1 MSPLNTMATTEKPDV
16 PTTAQ
21 QRLDYVVE
29 MMREVSRQTDPQ
41 AMVREYAQRIRRL
54 RPVDRQ
60 ISLSRRDLSHPQF
73 RVTRYSGWS
82 EEVNPW
88 KQKDRLPILAGGIF
102 SEFLYGDEPRLIDD
116 LRIDPRDPAAPYLA
130 GQRSLIALPLFDGG
144 SAINMVVLT
153 KAEPA
158 AFPREALP
166 DTVLQSNLFGRLAH
180 NLILKEQ
187 LRDAL
192 QQMDR
197 ELQVV
202 AGIQR
207 SLLPAKLPKI
217 PTLDLATHYETSAQA
232 GGDYYDFFP
241 LPDGRWGIFIADV
254 TGHGTPAAV
263 VMAITHAL
271 AHTIPGPPDPPGRM
285 LDYLNEKL
293 CSHYTNESTT
303 FVTAFYGIYDT
314 KRRTLTYASAGH
326 PPPRLKRCDDGTM
339 ASLNA
344 VNDVPLGVDAGTRY
358 EAAEHQ
364 LRVGDQIIFYT
375 DGISEAFNPA
385 GEQFGAERLDGVLT
399 SCRPGA
405 QALIEAV
412 LDAVKD
418 FTAGRP
424 ADDDRTLLVAKVL

>member
-1 MSPLNTMATTEKPDV
+1 MSPLDTLKAPGKSDP

-21 QRLDYVVE
+21 QRLDYVVD

-41 AMVREYAQRIRRL
+41 ALVREYAARVRRL

-60 ISLSRRDLSHPQF
+60 ISLSRRELSHPHF
-73 RVTRYSGWS
+73 RITRYSGWS
-82 EEVNPW
+82 EVINPW
-88 KQKDRLPILAGGIF
+88 KQKERLPILSGGIL
-102 SEFLYGDEPRLIDD
+102 SDFLYGDEPRLIDD
-116 LRIDPRDPAAPYLA
+116 LAFDPRDPAASYLD
-130 GQRSLIALPLFDGG
+130 GQRSLIAIPLYDGG

-153 KAEPA
+153 RAQPG
-158 AFPREALP
+158 AFTLESLP
-166 DTVLQSNLFGRLAH
+166 DAVLQSNLFGRLAH

-241 LPDGRWGIFIADV
+241 LPDNRWGIFIADV

-303 FVTAFYGIYDT
+303 FVTAFYAIYDP
-314 KRRTLTYASAGH
+314 RRRVLTYASAGH

-339 ASLNA
+339 TSLNA
-344 VNDVPLGVDAGTRY
+344 VNDVPLGVDSATRY
-358 EAAEHQ
+358 EAADHQ
-364 LRVGDQIIFYT
+364 LHVGDQIIFYT
-375 DGISEAFNPA
+375 DGISEAFNPG
-385 GEQFGAERLDGVLT
+385 GEQFGPERLDGVLT

-405 QALIEAV
+405 QALIQAV

>member
-1 MSPLNTMATTEKPDV
+1 MSIITPSAKVDV
-16 PTTAQ
+16 AADGP
-21 QRLDYVVE
+21 QRLSYVVE

-41 AMVREYAQRIRRL
+41 AMVREYAKRIRKL

-60 ISLSRRDLSHPQF
+60 ISLSRRELSRPQF
-73 RVTRYSGWS
+73 RVTRYSGWID
-82 EEVNPW
+82 EINPW
-88 KQKDRLPILAGGIF
+88 KQKDRLPILTGGLF

-116 LRIDPRDPAAPYLA
+116 LQVDPRDPAAPYLER
-130 GQRSLIALPLFDGG
+130 QRSLIALPLYDGG

-153 KAEPA
+153 RAEPA
-158 AFPREALP
+158 AFPPESLP

-180 NLILKEQ
+180 NLVLKEQ

-207 SLLPAKLPKI
+207 SLLPARLPKI

-241 LPDGRWGIFIADV
+241 LPDNRWGIFIADV

-293 CSHYTNESTT
+293 CSHYTSDSMT
-303 FVTAFYGIYDT
+303 FVTAFYGIYDP

-339 ASLNA
+339 TSLNA

-364 LRVGDQIIFYT
+364 LHVGDQIIFYT

-385 GEQFGAERLDGVLT
+385 GEQFGAERLDEILT
-399 SCRPGA
+399 ACRPGA
-405 QALIEAV
+405 QVLIEAV
-412 LDAVKD
+412 LDAVKT